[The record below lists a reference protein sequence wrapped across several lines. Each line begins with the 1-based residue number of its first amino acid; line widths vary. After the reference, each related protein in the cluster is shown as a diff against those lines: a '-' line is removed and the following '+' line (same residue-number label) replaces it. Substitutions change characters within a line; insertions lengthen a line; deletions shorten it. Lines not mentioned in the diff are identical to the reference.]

1 MRSVSV
7 THSCCM
13 ANAIAA
19 ALRSGTGSAS
29 ASKFHITVS
38 TAAAEAGTSRSHGWR
53 PPVPVAYVRLYS
65 G

>member
-1 MRSVSV
+1 
-7 THSCCM
+7 M